1 MLTCVDARGGGEV
14 VEVRTELEKMRLVA
28 LCKLAEEAY
37 VEQEKIESA
46 MDSAESKQVLIELL
60 LQRDHEEQAL

>member
-1 MLTCVDARGGGEV
+1 
-14 VEVRTELEKMRLVA
+14 